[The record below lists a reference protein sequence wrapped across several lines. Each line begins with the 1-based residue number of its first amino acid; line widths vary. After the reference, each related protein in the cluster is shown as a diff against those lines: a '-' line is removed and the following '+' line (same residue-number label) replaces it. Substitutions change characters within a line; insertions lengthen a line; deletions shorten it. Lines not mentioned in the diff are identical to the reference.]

1 MKRFSL
7 TTLSILI
14 SIISLTPEGAM
25 AEIDGL
31 LNVESTN
38 PSILRVTHTR
48 PTDLDDHAFAHAEK
62 AYADNT
68 TESA

>member
-38 PSILRVTHTR
+38 PSILRVA